1 MIASIKW
8 VMPVIAIA
16 FPLTAFAQSNDADY
30 CKALA
35 DKYEAFLIN
44 MNGHSNNEGGLD
56 GSVAVS
62 QCREG
67 NPAEAIP
74 VLEQKLNEA
83 RIPLPRRS

>member
-8 VMPVIAIA
+8 AMPVIAIA

-44 MNGHSNNEGGLD
+44 MNGHSNN
-56 GSVAVS
+56 
-62 QCREG
+62 
-67 NPAEAIP
+67 
-74 VLEQKLNEA
+74 
-83 RIPLPRRS
+83 